1 MGHTHKMQRDYEP
14 VAEYKSR
21 KNKSEKYIDKHKKAI
36 YNIVSSAEDLDDDF
50 DDDVLDHESDNISFI
65 HRK

>member
-1 MGHTHKMQRDYEP
+1 MGHTHKMYRDGDDSQSQRF
-14 VAEYKSR
+14 R

-36 YNIVSSAEDLDDDF
+36 YNIVSSAEDLDDEF
-50 DDDVLDHESDNISFI
+50 DDESTYNESDNISFI

>member
-14 VAEYKSR
+14 EHRSR
-21 KNKSEKYIDKHKKAI
+21 KNKAEKYIDKHKKAI
-36 YNIVSSAEDLDDDF
+36 YNIVSSTEDLDDDF
-50 DDDVLDHESDNISFI
+50 DEVVLDHESHNISFI